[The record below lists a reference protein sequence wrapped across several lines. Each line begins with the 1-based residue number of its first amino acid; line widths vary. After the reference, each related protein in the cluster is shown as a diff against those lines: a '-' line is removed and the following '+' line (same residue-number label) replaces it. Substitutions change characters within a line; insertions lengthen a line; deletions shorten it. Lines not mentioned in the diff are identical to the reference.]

1 MSFLEILTI
10 CVFVLFVLCLVVTWK
25 LIKFSLLILKLE
37 EAIDEC
43 VELLD
48 EKYRSMGE
56 VLETP
61 VFFDSIEVRKVI
73 SDIKDCQNAVVIVAN
88 RLTNDIGLK
97 GEITEKN

>member
-1 MSFLEILTI
+1 MNFLQILI
-10 CVFVLFVLCLVVTWK
+10 VCVIVLFVLCSVITWK
-25 LIKFSLLILKLE
+25 LVKFSLLILEIE

-43 VELLD
+43 VEVLD
-48 EKYRSMGE
+48 SKYKSMND

-88 RLTNDIGLK
+88 RLTEDIGLK

>member
-1 MSFLEILTI
+1 
-10 CVFVLFVLCLVVTWK
+10 VTWK
-25 LIKFSLLILKLE
+25 LIKFSLLLLEVE

-48 EKYRSMGE
+48 TKYRTMGA

-73 SDIKDCQNAVVIVAN
+73 SDIKDCQNAVVVVAN
-88 RLTNDIGLK
+88 KLTRDIGLK
-97 GEITEKN
+97 GEVAEKN